1 METKLY
7 QEMYAVESQHWWFR
21 ARRDILASLIMKYV
35 PQGNILD
42 VGCGTGF
49 ILEALKTEDVSKC
62 ETWGIDISEIAVQ
75 VCQEKGLTKVTQG
88 VLENNTLPEHYFDLI
103 MFLDMIEH
111 LDHDLPALLK
121 AKHYLK
127 PQGQI
132 LITVPAYQFLWSA
145 HDEIHHHK
153 RRYTKKQIM
162 KLLSQSGYE
171 VVFLSYFNTFLFP
184 LIAIARLTSNLL
196 HRHHR
201 SDAQLPSALVNYVLY
216 QVFRSEQKLVPEISF
231 PFGVSLVCLARN
243 LETHNPE

>member
-1 METKLY
+1 MENKLY
-7 QEMYAVESQHWWFR
+7 QEMYAIESEHWWFR
-21 ARRDILASLIMKYV
+21 ARRDILTHLIVKYI

-49 ILEALKTEDVSKC
+49 MLEALQTEWDSKG
-62 ETWGIDISEIAVQ
+62 EIWGIDIAEAAVQ
-75 VCQEKGLTKVTQG
+75 VCHEKGLNQVRQG
-88 VLENNTLPEHYFDLI
+88 VLGNNALPADYFDLV

-111 LDHDLPALLK
+111 LEQDLPALHQ

-153 RRYTKKQIM
+153 RRYTKNM
-162 KLLSQSGYE
+162 LTDLLHQAGYE
-171 VVFLSYFNTFLFP
+171 AVFISYFNTFLFP
-184 LIAIARLTSNLL
+184 LIAIARLIGNILQ
-196 HRHHR
+196 RHHQ
-201 SDAQLPSALVNYVLY
+201 SDAKMPSALVNHLLY
-216 QVFRSEQKLVPEISF
+216 QVFRVEKILLSRISF

-243 LETHNPE
+243 LQTPNPE